1 MPLFGKKAGRAFGSF
16 AKKLGVK
23 QNFGRKLVHT
33 LGKVGNVVGRV
44 ADVASVLVPG
54 LAPLA
59 MGVKAISSQA
69 APLAKTAIGLTGKTP
84 DFGALKEQVGAVKK
98 GVKQIQEARSSLQK
112 KKPAPS
118 EEDSGIQF
126 SD

>member
-1 MPLFGKKAGRAFGSF
+1 MPLFGKKANRALGSF
-16 AKKLGVK
+16 AKKLGV
-23 QNFGRKLVHT
+23 QHNFGRKLVHT

-59 MGVKAISSQA
+59 MGVKAVSTQA

-84 DFGALKEQVGAVKK
+84 DFAALKEQVGAVKE
-98 GVKQIQEARSSLQK
+98 GVKQIQEARGSLQK
-112 KKPAPS
+112 KKPVPK
-118 EEDSGIQF
+118 EDRGIQF
-126 SD
+126 AD